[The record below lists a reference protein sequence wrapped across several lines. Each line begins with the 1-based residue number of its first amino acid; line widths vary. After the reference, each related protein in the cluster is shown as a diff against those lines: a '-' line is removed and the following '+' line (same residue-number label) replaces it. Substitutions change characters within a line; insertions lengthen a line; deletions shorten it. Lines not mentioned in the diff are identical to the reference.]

1 MLLIANLL
9 SSVRTCNGSRN
20 ETPMDMRT
28 RLTAAL
34 KTAMKD
40 KDAPRLSTLRLISAA
55 IKDRDITLRGEGND
69 AGVSDADVLGILE
82 KMVKQRKESARAF
95 DEGGRL
101 EMAEKER
108 AEILVISDFLPRQL
122 NDEEVS
128 QAIDDAISA
137 SGAESIRDMGKV
149 MGALKS
155 KYTGQIDFGAV
166 GPRVKEKLA

>member
-1 MLLIANLL
+1 
-9 SSVRTCNGSRN
+9 
-20 ETPMDMRT
+20 MDMRT
-28 RLTAAL
+28 RLSTAL
-34 KTAMKD
+34 KAAMKD

-55 IKDRDITLRGEGND
+55 IKDRDIALRGEGND

-108 AEILVISDFLPRQL
+108 AEIIVIGDFLPRQL

-128 QAIDDAISA
+128 KAIDDAIST

-149 MGALKS
+149 MGALKR
-155 KYTGQIDFGAV
+155 KYTGQIDFGAA

>member
-1 MLLIANLL
+1 
-9 SSVRTCNGSRN
+9 
-20 ETPMDMRT
+20 MDIRT
-28 RLTAAL
+28 RITAAL
-34 KTAMKD
+34 KAAMKD

-55 IKDRDITLRGEGND
+55 IKDRDIALRGEGD
-69 AGVSDADVLGILE
+69 DSGVSDADVLGILE

-95 DEGGRL
+95 DEGGRV

-108 AEILVISDFLPRQL
+108 AEIIVIGDFLPRQL
-122 NDEEVS
+122 TEDEVS
-128 QAIDDAISA
+128 KAIDDAIVA

>member
-1 MLLIANLL
+1 MLLIAALL
-9 SSVRTCNGSRN
+9 GRVRTCNGSGD
-20 ETPMDMRT
+20 ETPMDIRT
-28 RLTAAL
+28 RLSTAL
-34 KTAMKD
+34 KAAMKD
-40 KDAPRLSTLRLISAA
+40 KDAARLSTLRLISAA
-55 IKDRDITLRGEGND
+55 IKDRDIALRSEGND

-95 DEGGRL
+95 DEGGRI

-108 AEILVISDFLPRQL
+108 AEIIVIGDFLPRQL
-122 NDEEVS
+122 TDAEVS
-128 QAIDDAISA
+128 QAIDDAIST

>member
-1 MLLIANLL
+1 
-9 SSVRTCNGSRN
+9 
-20 ETPMDMRT
+20 MDIRT
-28 RLTAAL
+28 RITAAL
-34 KTAMKD
+34 KTAMKE

-55 IKDRDITLRGEGND
+55 IKDRDIALRGEGND
-69 AGVSDADVLGILE
+69 VGVLDAEVLGILE

-95 DEGGRL
+95 DEGGRV

-108 AEILVISDFLPRQL
+108 AEILVVEDFLPRQL
-122 NDEEVS
+122 TDAEVS
-128 QAIDDAISA
+128 KAIDDAIAA

>member
-1 MLLIANLL
+1 
-9 SSVRTCNGSRN
+9 
-20 ETPMDMRT
+20 MDMRT

>member
-1 MLLIANLL
+1 
-9 SSVRTCNGSRN
+9 
-20 ETPMDMRT
+20 MDMRT
-28 RLTAAL
+28 RLSAAL

-108 AEILVISDFLPRQL
+108 AEILVIADFLPRQL

>member
-1 MLLIANLL
+1 MLLIAALL
-9 SSVRTCNGSRN
+9 DRVRTCNGSGD
-20 ETPMDMRT
+20 ETTMDIRT
-28 RLTAAL
+28 RLSTAL
-34 KTAMKD
+34 KTAMKE
-40 KDAPRLSTLRLISAA
+40 KDAARLSTLRLISAA
-55 IKDRDITLRGEGND
+55 IKDRDIALRSEGND

-95 DEGGRL
+95 DEGGRV

-108 AEILVISDFLPRQL
+108 AEIVVIGDFLPRQL
-122 NDEEVS
+122 SDDEVS
-128 QAIDDAISA
+128 KAIDAAISA

>member
-1 MLLIANLL
+1 
-9 SSVRTCNGSRN
+9 
-20 ETPMDMRT
+20 MDMRT

-40 KDAPRLSTLRLISAA
+40 KDAPRVSTLRLISAA

>member
-1 MLLIANLL
+1 
-9 SSVRTCNGSRN
+9 
-20 ETPMDMRT
+20 MDIRT
-28 RLTAAL
+28 RLSTAL

-40 KDAPRLSTLRLISAA
+40 KDAARLSTLRLISAA
-55 IKDRDITLRGEGND
+55 IKDRDIALRGEGND

-95 DEGGRL
+95 DEGGRI

-108 AEILVISDFLPRQL
+108 AEIVVIGDFLPRQL
-122 NDEEVS
+122 SDDEVS

>member
-1 MLLIANLL
+1 
-9 SSVRTCNGSRN
+9 
-20 ETPMDMRT
+20 MDMRT
-28 RLTAAL
+28 RLSAAL

-128 QAIDDAISA
+128 QAIDDAISV

>member
-1 MLLIANLL
+1 
-9 SSVRTCNGSRN
+9 
-20 ETPMDMRT
+20 MDMRT
-28 RLTAAL
+28 RLSAAL

-82 KMVKQRKESARAF
+82 KMVKQRKESARAC

>member
-1 MLLIANLL
+1 
-9 SSVRTCNGSRN
+9 
-20 ETPMDMRT
+20 MDIRT
-28 RLTAAL
+28 RLSTAL
-34 KTAMKD
+34 KAAMKD
-40 KDAPRLSTLRLISAA
+40 KDAARLSTLRLISAA
-55 IKDRDITLRGEGND
+55 IKDRDIALRSEGND

-95 DEGGRL
+95 DEGGRI

-108 AEILVISDFLPRQL
+108 AEIIVIGDFLPRQL
-122 NDEEVS
+122 TDAEVS
-128 QAIDDAISA
+128 QAIDDAIST